1 MKRRLIARRRN
12 KKILKSQGLH
22 GVRKILM
29 YTAQLYASCSYMVVT
44 EKIDG
49 RGDDDEQDLD
59 GQACK
64 GRALHHQG
72 LVDCR

>member
-1 MKRRLIARRRN
+1 
-12 KKILKSQGLH
+12 
-22 GVRKILM
+22 M

-72 LVDCR
+72 GVGRLWVGGALARWAAVG